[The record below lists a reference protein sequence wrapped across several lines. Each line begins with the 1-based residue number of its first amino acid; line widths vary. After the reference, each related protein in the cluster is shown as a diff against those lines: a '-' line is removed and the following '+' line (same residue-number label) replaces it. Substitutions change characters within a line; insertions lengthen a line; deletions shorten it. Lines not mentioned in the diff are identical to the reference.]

1 MDFIS
6 FNFWL
11 LFMPAGCILYY
22 AFNRHVKIQNLIL
35 LMLSAAFYMRFS
47 VRKSVFILACMVIT
61 YVTGLIVD
69 RYPRL
74 RHPAVICGSVL
85 NIGILVG
92 TKCANLF
99 IRGFN
104 ALAGG
109 FGAGL
114 APVGWATTIGIS
126 FFILQSSTYLFSLY
140 NDKIEVKK
148 NPIDF
153 ALFVIFFPTVVSG
166 PIQRAEELFPQIEN
180 RRSMT
185 FDKLKK
191 AITLFLMG
199 AFMKLVISDRLSQ
212 YTDVIFDMYESNMT
226 YGAYMLLA
234 VICYSI
240 QLYADFAGYSNMAVA
255 VAMFFGFDIK
265 DNFNSPYMAVSIADF
280 WRRWHISL
288 SGWLR
293 DYIYIPLGGNRKGTV
308 RKYIN
313 ILIVFIVS
321 GLWHGVAAGYV
332 VWGMLHGV
340 YQIVS
345 GMTKNMRVKISDTL
359 KINRQCCAYK
369 WFQRF
374 IVFVLVGFSW
384 IFFRAASLSGGIAFI
399 KGMCSQWN
407 PQILINGSLDMYIS
421 PIDRYLAVFGTAVMA
436 FVGIIGKWK
445 VIERI
450 IKWKYIFWA
459 ALMIAIFI
467 FMVVFGVYGPGYSAG
482 KFIYAGF

>member
-1 MDFIS
+1 
-6 FNFWL
+6 
-11 LFMPAGCILYY
+11 
-22 AFNRHVKIQNLIL
+22 
-35 LMLSAAFYMRFS
+35 
-47 VRKSVFILACMVIT
+47 
-61 YVTGLIVD
+61 
-69 RYPRL
+69 
-74 RHPAVICGSVL
+74 
-85 NIGILVG
+85 
-92 TKCANLF
+92 
-99 IRGFN
+99 
-104 ALAGG
+104 
-109 FGAGL
+109 
-114 APVGWATTIGIS
+114 
-126 FFILQSSTYLFSLY
+126 
-140 NDKIEVKK
+140 
-148 NPIDF
+148 
-153 ALFVIFFPTVVSG
+153 
-166 PIQRAEELFPQIEN
+166 
-180 RRSMT
+180 MT

-265 DNFNSPYMAVSIADF
+265 DNFNSPYMATSIADF

-313 ILIVFIVS
+313 ILVVFIVS

-359 KINRQCCAYK
+359 KINRQCGAYK
-369 WFQRF
+369 WFRRF

-450 IKWKYIFWA
+450 TKWKYIFWA

-467 FMVVFGVYGPGYSAG
+467 FMVIFGVYGPGYSAG